1 MCFLDSFPE
10 ATYFSYPH
18 IIWSNGTSAFM
29 ERQDLMCSRCLCDG
43 TGSGCYQRESR
54 FLLIPSLLTFCCPCS
69 RPPRR
74 LQSLLEPRGPSAFY
88 FSLVPALG
96 CHSSA
101 KCEFHP
107 VTGERRLI
115 HYRVYRFQE
124 NKLHR
129 VRLIISTYVC
139 HPINSLWPN

>member
-43 TGSGCYQRESR
+43 MGSGCYQRESR
-54 FLLIPSLLTFCCPCS
+54 FLLIPSRLTFCCLYP
-69 RPPRR
+69 RPPQR
-74 LQSLLEPRGPSAFY
+74 LQSLLEPQGPSAFY

-96 CHSSA
+96 CHSIFSQMWVSSSDKGA
-101 KCEFHP
+101 KVNLLQSVQIP
-107 VTGERRLI
+107 GK
-115 HYRVYRFQE
+115 QA
-124 NKLHR
+124 
-129 VRLIISTYVC
+129 SW
-139 HPINSLWPN
+139 S

>member
-43 TGSGCYQRESR
+43 MGSGCYQRESR
-54 FLLIPSLLTFCCPCS
+54 FLLIPSRLTFCCLYP
-69 RPPRR
+69 RPPQR
-74 LQSLLEPRGPSAFY
+74 LQSLLEPQGPSAFY

-96 CHSSA
+96 CPLFSQMWVSSSDMGA
-101 KCEFHP
+101 KVNLLQSVQIP
-107 VTGERRLI
+107 GK
-115 HYRVYRFQE
+115 QA
-124 NKLHR
+124 
-129 VRLIISTYVC
+129 SW
-139 HPINSLWPN
+139 S